1 MTTPPPPEL
10 APLEYLAAAE
20 QALADDRPLE
30 GSHLLWQAVAATF
43 VRLGKMHQLDSS
55 DLSALARALDYKEG
69 RNCYYLGGLV
79 AGTDL
84 MYNAELDHME
94 DYELGFA
101 YDAIRPFIVECND
114 HQPR

>member
-1 MTTPPPPEL
+1 MTTPPPEL

-20 QALADDRPLE
+20 QALADNRPLD

-43 VRLGKMHQLDSS
+43 VRLGKIHQLDSS
-55 DLSALARALDYKEG
+55 DLSALARTLDCKEG
-69 RNCYYLGGLV
+69 RNCYYLGGLG

-94 DYELGFA
+94 DYELEFA